1 MPDEQPG
8 KGIGHFLGAMR
19 IDAFRPAGDFKQHMD
34 QWISR
39 FRNAKT
45 IAGEEQV
52 VIPGDPERKM
62 EEIRMRSGIPL
73 LAAVEKD
80 LLFLSEKLDVPL

>member
-1 MPDEQPG
+1 
-8 KGIGHFLGAMR
+8 
-19 IDAFRPAGDFKQHMD
+19 MD

-62 EEIRMRSGIPL
+62 EEVRMRSGIPL